1 MSKYTDFIINA
12 LLTGFWVLVLYKVF
26 MTLG

>member
-1 MSKYTDFIINA
+1 MTKYIDFIINA
-12 LLTGFWVLVLYKVF
+12 LLAGFWVLVLYKVF